1 MARTITTTTSP
12 DMITVEE
19 TPVKIAVMNNDIKH
33 ITETL
38 NRMENKFDTAIANF
52 VTSDQ
57 LSAQMVIWNEK
68 HKEQDN
74 KISNLLVSVAKLTST
89 DDTQQGAI
97 DASRRFTAIGLAIVT
112 IAVAALTTYLGLHK

>member
-57 LSAQMVIWNEK
+57 LSAQIVIWNEK

-74 KISNLLVSVAKLTST
+74 KIANLLVSVAKLTST